1 MNEMSKL
8 IALLENAHVPY
19 EARPHWDGT
28 IQVSYPNFENPIC
41 DAVCFRGSYGYE
53 RGLLE
58 IMGLV
63 DEEEVG
69 DSVEG
74 YLTAVEVFQRIFK
87 HYRYGTI

>member
-19 EARPHWDGT
+19 EVRPHWDGT

-63 DEEEVG
+63 DAEEVG

>member
-8 IALLENAHVPY
+8 ITLLENAHVPY
-19 EARPHWDGT
+19 EARPNWDGT
-28 IQVSYPNFENPIC
+28 IQVGYPNFENPIC
-41 DAVCFRGSYGYE
+41 DAICSRGCYGYE

-63 DEEEVG
+63 NEEEVG